1 MWNFIGTNRLFPRIL
16 KYLLSCCAILQ
27 RNCHGWT
34 EIRRQTAQPICWAP
48 MINFCLLLRL
58 YIHRAKTA
66 FNDIHNELKMKTTYE
81 LTTPAL
87 FPLNSG
93 NTALDNG
100 TAPFLWSPQV
110 FAPSGSSPEPGPASG
125 DLTCPLLKTPLCPP
139 GCLSQRRGR
148 TFPSPAHTHS
158 HIHRPSRLLTSL
170 PFSTSLSLCCPSL
183 PSEGRFLVRCFQ
195 GAPFFSSRERVS
207 VITQPLLWVT
217 GFLTFSPHFHCNPHE
232 SQTLSFCRRLIP
244 RIWTEPGT
252 F

>member
-1 MWNFIGTNRLFPRIL
+1 MFPRIL
-16 KYLLSCCAILQ
+16 KYLLSSCAILG
-27 RNCHGWT
+27 RNCHAWT
-34 EIRRQTAQPICWAP
+34 EIRKQIAQPVCWAP

-110 FAPSGSSPEPGPASG
+110 FAPSGSSPEPGSASG
-125 DLTCPLLKTPLCPP
+125 DLTCALLKTPLCAP
-139 GCLSQRRGR
+139 GCLSQRRGPA
-148 TFPSPAHTHS
+148 FPSPAHAHFRIHS
-158 HIHRPSRLLTSL
+158 PAGAWL
-170 PFSTSLSLCCPSL
+170 PYPSL
-183 PSEGRFLVRCFQ
+183 PPSAYAVLLSRRGAGSFLGCFQ
-195 GAPFFSSRERVS
+195 GAPFFSSRERLS

-217 GFLTFSPHFHCNPHE
+217 GFLTLPPRFHCNPHE
-232 SQTLSFCRRLIP
+232 SQTLSFCRHRIP